1 MEIYTVSLFGHRQVN
16 DPFAVDRKLETIV
29 RNLLAEKEYVE
40 FLVGRDGEFD
50 LLAASV
56 IKRCRRAVGEENS
69 ALIWMLPYMT
79 AEYRDH
85 EEDYLNY
92 YDDVEVSQNAVGAHP
107 KGAMQIRNREMVDR
121 SDLVIFCVERS
132 SGGAYQT
139 MKYAERQKKVFVK
152 LNHEFSQDLCIH
164 NSL

>member
-1 MEIYTVSLFGHRQVN
+1 MEIYTVSLFGHRQV
-16 DPFAVDRKLETIV
+16 DAPFAVDRKLEKII
-29 RNLLAEKEYVE
+29 RDLLAEKEYVE

-56 IKRCRRAVGEENS
+56 IKRCRKVVGEENS

-92 YDDVEVSQNAVGAHP
+92 YDAVEVSQNAAGAHP

-139 MKYAERQKKVFVK
+139 MKYAVK
-152 LNHEFSQDLCIH
+152 QEKNIINLCADETET
-164 NSL
+164 N